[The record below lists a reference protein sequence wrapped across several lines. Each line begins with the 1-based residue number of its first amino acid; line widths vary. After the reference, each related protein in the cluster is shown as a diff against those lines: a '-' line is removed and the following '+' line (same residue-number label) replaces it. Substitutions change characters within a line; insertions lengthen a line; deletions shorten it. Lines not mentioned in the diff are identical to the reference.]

1 MLVSKVE
8 IKVFVTIT
16 PLLDNILL
24 FLLNFF
30 FAFECDI
37 ISKI

>member
-30 FAFECDI
+30 LLLNVI
-37 ISKI
+37 